1 MEEQVCQAAPFT
13 AKTILPTHS
22 QLIAVIAGFAL
33 AAFILLLDKDADAGE
48 RSRGNVVGALLLGL
62 ASVIG
67 LTGAFLFS
75 SVSGD
80 HCMNSILQYDTAT
93 AIMAITALL
102 MVAGISVA
110 AAGRRQLA
118 ETASALRVVLVIAAV
133 IMCFRFFNDYVRS
146 DSVSREYARFIE
158 QVGRLNAH
166 LPTDRQVRPG
176 SVATLDR
183 QLTMYAENRWP
194 GREDEWA
201 GLLAEQFYRSPTSSG
216 MLAAMWLVAVAGVAW
231 AIGVRWV
238 MTTARRVSAD
248 GVDEAA
254 AAIAPGSGPDPPS
267 GASEELISEEHR
279 IERLWR
285 RWMAWLTMSG
295 VAILVVLFSLTAS
308 TGMLVHPDTWQ
319 RLLLFFAVVLLFGLI
334 AQPPLMHG
342 QSSVIDR
349 IGRRLRPSRHS

>member
-110 AAGRRQLA
+110 AAGRRQLS
-118 ETASALRVVLVIAAV
+118 ETASALRVVLVVAAI

-146 DSVSREYARFIE
+146 ESVSREYARFIE
-158 QVGRLNAH
+158 QVGPDRTPH

-194 GREDEWA
+194 GRDDEWP

-216 MLAAMWLVAVAGVAW
+216 MLAAMWLVASPVWRGRSAFAG
-231 AIGVRWV
+231 
-238 MTTARRVSAD
+238 S
-248 GVDEAA
+248 
-254 AAIAPGSGPDPPS
+254 
-267 GASEELISEEHR
+267 
-279 IERLWR
+279 
-285 RWMAWLTMSG
+285 
-295 VAILVVLFSLTAS
+295 
-308 TGMLVHPDTWQ
+308 
-319 RLLLFFAVVLLFGLI
+319 
-334 AQPPLMHG
+334 
-342 QSSVIDR
+342 
-349 IGRRLRPSRHS
+349 

>member
-110 AAGRRQLA
+110 AAGRRQLS
-118 ETASALRVVLVIAAV
+118 ETASAPAGRAGDRRGHHVLPVLQRLRPLRLRV
-133 IMCFRFFNDYVRS
+133 
-146 DSVSREYARFIE
+146 AR
-158 QVGRLNAH
+158 
-166 LPTDRQVRPG
+166 VRPLHRAG
-176 SVATLDR
+176 RPTERPPPDRPTGAAGQRGHARPAADDVRREPLARARRRMARPARRAVLPIADVLGDARRHVARRRRRCGVGDR
-183 QLTMYAENRWP
+183 RSLGHDDGPP
-194 GREDEWA
+194 GERRRRRRSRGRDRA
-201 GLLAEQFYRSPTSSG
+201 GLGARPATRRPPTSSSRRS
-216 MLAAMWLVAVAGVAW
+216 AGSNA
-231 AIGVRWV
+231 
-238 MTTARRVSAD
+238 
-248 GVDEAA
+248 
-254 AAIAPGSGPDPPS
+254 S
-267 GASEELISEEHR
+267 GAAG
-279 IERLWR
+279 WP
-285 RWMAWLTMSG
+285 G
-295 VAILVVLFSLTAS
+295 
-308 TGMLVHPDTWQ
+308 
-319 RLLLFFAVVLLFGLI
+319 
-334 AQPPLMHG
+334 
-342 QSSVIDR
+342 
-349 IGRRLRPSRHS
+349 